1 MSVHAVGSA
10 PRDIR
15 SAGYEIKG
23 PSALAGDWR
32 RFWALTFTIARN
44 EFKLKFFGS
53 ALGYL
58 WQLMR
63 PLLLFGVLYV
73 VFSHLVKV
81 GANVAHF
88 PVVLLSGIVMFT
100 FFSEAT
106 GTSVRSVVER
116 ENLVRK
122 VQFPRLVIPAAV
134 VLTAFFNLCLNLIA
148 VAIFMI
154 ASGVEPKLTWLELTL
169 ILLVVVIFA
178 SGIAMLLS
186 SLFVR
191 YRDIQPI
198 WDVISQVMFYIS
210 PVIYPIERVLEK
222 HSDIFG
228 IPINRLY
235 FVNPLS
241 EILVQF
247 RHAMVDNAAPSAS
260 SVIGGFPEVL
270 IPAGIIV
277 VLFVLGFRVFNS
289 SAPLIAE
296 NL

>member
-1 MSVHAVGSA
+1 MNVRAVGTG

-63 PLLLFGVLYV
+63 PLMLFGVLYV
-73 VFSHLVKV
+73 VFSTLVKV
-81 GANVAHF
+81 GANVPHF

-100 FFSEAT
+100 FFAEAT
-106 GTSVRSVVER
+106 GASVRSVVER

-134 VLTAFFNLCLNLIA
+134 VMTAFFNLCLNLVA
-148 VAIFMI
+148 VAVFML
-154 ASGVEPKLTWLELTL
+154 ASGVGPKLTWLELPL
-169 ILLVVVIFA
+169 ILAVVVVFA
-178 SGIAMLLS
+178 CGVAMLLS
-186 SLFVR
+186 ALFVR
-191 YRDIQPI
+191 YRDMAPI

-222 HSDIFG
+222 RSSVFG
-228 IPINRLY
+228 IPVHRLY

-247 RHAMVDNAAPSAS
+247 RHAMIDNNAPAAT

-270 IPAGIIV
+270 IPAGIIAL
-277 VLFVLGFRVFNS
+277 LFVLGFRVFNR